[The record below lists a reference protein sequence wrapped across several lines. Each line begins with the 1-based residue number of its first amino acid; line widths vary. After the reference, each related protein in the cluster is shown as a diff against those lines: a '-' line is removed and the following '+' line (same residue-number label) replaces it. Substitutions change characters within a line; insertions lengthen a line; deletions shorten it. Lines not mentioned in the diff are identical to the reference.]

1 MVFSRTGYS
10 DVRIIG
16 FDGDG
21 KSPREPK
28 MTTSLRAGN
37 AVGGGKFS
45 VVPYGGSK
53 PEHPNVRKMLSFRSP
68 LV

>member
-1 MVFSRTGYS
+1 
-10 DVRIIG
+10 VRIIG

-53 PEHPNVRKMLSFRSP
+53 PEHPNVRKML
-68 LV
+68 